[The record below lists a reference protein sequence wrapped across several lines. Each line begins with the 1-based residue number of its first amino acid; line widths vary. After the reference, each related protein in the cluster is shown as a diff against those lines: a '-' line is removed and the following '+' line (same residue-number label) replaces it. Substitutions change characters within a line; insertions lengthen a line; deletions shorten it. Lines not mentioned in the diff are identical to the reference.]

1 MRSSSLLPLSLLGAV
16 SGSHAAHLQLSGRTE
31 SSPAELQRRGS
42 MTGTIVQLGD
52 SQNVQYMTNV
62 SLNGAPFSV
71 MIDTGSSDLWVSAPV
86 PGAVSQNYHASVSY
100 ASGEAQG
107 GVMSAT
113 LDFAGFSIESQ
124 YFIEAPSA
132 NATDGASGLIGLGPS
147 SGSNVRFGGGSA
159 AANPPLDRIF
169 TSNSSVSPFIA
180 ILLQRSDDPEEP
192 YPGDLSVGEVLS
204 DYQDIYNQPKHPVT
218 TVSLSGGQHWQTLLD
233 VNGIIG
239 PNGKPISISTQ
250 VTGAKSQNATV
261 VFDTGFTLPQVPPN
275 VAQALYGDVPGSVLT
290 NISGLGEI
298 WALPCDQEVN
308 ATFLFAG
315 VEFPIHPLD
324 LNFDGLDLQTNG
336 KTFCVGAFQP
346 YSFDIVEEG
355 EVFFDMIL
363 GMAFLRNAYM
373 LINFG
378 NLVNAATPSS
388 DTAYIQ
394 LLPMTDAAKAA
405 QDFLSVR
412 QNGTGYAEPDDLGIL
427 LHSTP
432 VTTGSRS
439 PLASWVVSV
448 IAGGVILFILIM
460 LCACCCCR
468 RRRAKTT
475 VVVPVNVWT
484 GYSVQSYRPIYE
496 PSPQAATDMHVPAP
510 AYTPTYVPEYKTAW
524 DSRP

>member
-1 MRSSSLLPLSLLGAV
+1 
-16 SGSHAAHLQLSGRTE
+16 
-31 SSPAELQRRGS
+31 
-42 MTGTIVQLGD
+42 
-52 SQNVQYMTNV
+52 
-62 SLNGAPFSV
+62 
-71 MIDTGSSDLWVSAPV
+71 
-86 PGAVSQNYHASVSY
+86 
-100 ASGEAQG
+100 
-107 GVMSAT
+107 
-113 LDFAGFSIESQ
+113 
-124 YFIEAPSA
+124 
-132 NATDGASGLIGLGPS
+132 
-147 SGSNVRFGGGSA
+147 
-159 AANPPLDRIF
+159 
-169 TSNSSVSPFIA
+169 
-180 ILLQRSDDPEEP
+180 
-192 YPGDLSVGEVLS
+192 
-204 DYQDIYNQPKHPVT
+204 
-218 TVSLSGGQHWQTLLD
+218 
-233 VNGIIG
+233 
-239 PNGKPISISTQ
+239 
-250 VTGAKSQNATV
+250 
-261 VFDTGFTLPQVPPN
+261 
-275 VAQALYGDVPGSVLT
+275 
-290 NISGLGEI
+290 
-298 WALPCDQEVN
+298 
-308 ATFLFAG
+308 
-315 VEFPIHPLD
+315 
-324 LNFDGLDLQTNG
+324 
-336 KTFCVGAFQP
+336 
-346 YSFDIVEEG
+346 
-355 EVFFDMIL
+355 MIL
-363 GMAFLRNAYM
+363 GMAFCECKFHFFPSNDRTLRNDTFFFFSYLVRNAYM

-510 AYTPTYVPEYKTAW
+510 AYTPAYVPEYKTAW